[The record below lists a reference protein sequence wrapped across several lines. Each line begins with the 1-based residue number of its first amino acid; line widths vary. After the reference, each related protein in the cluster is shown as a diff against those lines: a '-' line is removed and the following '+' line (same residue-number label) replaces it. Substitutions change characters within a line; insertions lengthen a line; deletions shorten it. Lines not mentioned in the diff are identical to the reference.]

1 MDEIYNKAIQVNV
14 HLGEGDER
22 TEVAAK
28 AVNKLGAASLAVLAA
43 RKIGVGEERMRRQ
56 YEKVADEVLR
66 KLSTPDLIGRTADCM
81 SYPQKYTSSPSWLAA
96 VKLLT
101 SIRNLSRI
109 PIWQTPPYI
118 ALTLVP
124 QSLGLPRGCFST
136 ESGILLWR
144 TSDSFR
150 KPGLC
155 NGLYTCSIFET

>member
-28 AVNKLGAASLAVLAA
+28 AVNKLGAASLAVLGA
-43 RKIGVGEERMRRQ
+43 RKIGVGEETMRRQ
-56 YEKVADEVLR
+56 YEKVVDEVLR

-109 PIWQTPPYI
+109 PVWQTPPYI

-144 TSDSFR
+144 TSVSVR

-155 NGLYTCSIFET
+155 NEFHTCPIFET

>member
-22 TEVAAK
+22 TEVVAK

-43 RKIGVGEERMRRQ
+43 RKIGVGEETMRQ